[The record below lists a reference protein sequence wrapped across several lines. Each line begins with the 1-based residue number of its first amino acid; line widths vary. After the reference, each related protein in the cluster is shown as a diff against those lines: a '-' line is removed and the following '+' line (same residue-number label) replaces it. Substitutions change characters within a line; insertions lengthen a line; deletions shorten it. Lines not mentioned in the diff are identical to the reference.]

1 MQGNEILFQSFKPFK
16 SFETFRPGA
25 ERKAKPAEQKNLSA
39 SLRRLRAL
47 LWRGK

>member
-25 ERKAKPAEQKNLSA
+25 ERKAKPAEQKNLCA
-39 SLRRLRAL
+39 SWRRLRAL
-47 LWRGK
+47 LWQGK